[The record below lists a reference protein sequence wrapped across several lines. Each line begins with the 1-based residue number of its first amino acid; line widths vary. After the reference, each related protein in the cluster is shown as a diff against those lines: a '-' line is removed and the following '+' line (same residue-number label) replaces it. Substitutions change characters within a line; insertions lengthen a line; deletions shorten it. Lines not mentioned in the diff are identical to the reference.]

1 MQNKKT
7 NKKEC
12 KYGSTQN
19 VIFDNT
25 KSNRTRVENLTDQ
38 IKNRLKA

>member
-12 KYGSTQN
+12 KYGSTQLFM
-19 VIFDNT
+19 FDNT